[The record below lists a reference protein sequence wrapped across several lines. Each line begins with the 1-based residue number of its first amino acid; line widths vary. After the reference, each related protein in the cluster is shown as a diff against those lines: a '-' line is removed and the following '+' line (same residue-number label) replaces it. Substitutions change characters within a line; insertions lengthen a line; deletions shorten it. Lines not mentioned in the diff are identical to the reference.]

1 MNTTLQTPAE
11 TGPEIGAGSGSEV
24 GRAKRLKAA
33 TTQAHDQLDKR
44 IMAGEPFAA
53 LANYGRFLAVQ
64 HAFHRDIDALYDDPA
79 IAALVPDLA
88 ERRRFAQIGQD
99 LADLSLA
106 PAEQTEAPRF
116 AGGEID
122 VPTALGWLYV
132 AEGSNLGA
140 AFLFKMARALGLD
153 ENHGARHL
161 AGHPDGRAQH
171 WRSFTGALDEVALD
185 EAEEMRVIEGANAA
199 FRRVHG
205 LVEQQYG

>member
-1 MNTTLQTPAE
+1 MDTTLQAPAE
-11 TGPEIGAGSGSEV
+11 T

-33 TTQAHDQLDKR
+33 TTETHDRLDKR

-53 LANYGRFLAVQ
+53 VSNYGRFLAVQ
-64 HAFHRDIDALYDDPA
+64 HAFHRDIDALYDD
-79 IAALVPDLA
+79 AALAELVPDLA
-88 ERRRFAQIGQD
+88 GRRRFEQIGQD
-99 LADLSLA
+99 MADLSLPLSE
-106 PAEQTEAPRF
+106 PAEAPRF
-116 AGGEID
+116 AAGEID

-171 WRSFTGALDEVALD
+171 WRSFTGALDQVALD
-185 EAEEMRVIEGANAA
+185 EAEELRVIDGANAA
-199 FRRVHG
+199 FRRVHA

>member
-1 MNTTLQTPAE
+1 MDTTLQTPAE
-11 TGPEIGAGSGSEV
+11 T

-33 TTQAHDQLDKR
+33 TTETHDRLDKR

-53 LANYGRFLAVQ
+53 VSNYARFLAVQ
-64 HAFHRDIDALYDDPA
+64 YQFHRDIEALYGDADL
-79 IAALVPDLA
+79 AALVPDLA
-88 ERRRFAQIGQD
+88 GRRRFDEIGQD
-99 LADLSLA
+99 MADLAA
-106 PAEQTEAPRF
+106 PHPEPAEAPRF
-116 AGGEID
+116 AAGDID

-171 WRSFTGALDEVALD
+171 WRSFTGALDQVSLD
-185 EAEEMRVIEGANAA
+185 EAEEMRVIDGANAA
-199 FRRVHG
+199 FRRVHA
-205 LVEQQYG
+205 LVEQEYG

>member
-1 MNTTLQTPAE
+1 MDTTLQTPAE
-11 TGPEIGAGSGSEV
+11 T

-33 TTQAHDQLDKR
+33 TTETHDRLDKR

-53 LANYGRFLAVQ
+53 VANYGRFLAVQ
-64 HAFHRDIDALYDDPA
+64 RAFHRDIDALYGDA
-79 IAALVPDLA
+79 QLAALVPDLA
-88 ERRRFAQIGQD
+88 GRRRFDEIGQD
-99 LADLSLA
+99 MADLSLTQPE
-106 PAEQTEAPRF
+106 PAEAPRF
-116 AGGEID
+116 IAGEID

-171 WRSFTGALDEVALD
+171 WRTFTGALDQVALD
-185 EAEEMRVIEGANAA
+185 EAEEMRVIDGANAA
-199 FRRVHG
+199 FRRVHA
-205 LVEQQYG
+205 LVEQHYG